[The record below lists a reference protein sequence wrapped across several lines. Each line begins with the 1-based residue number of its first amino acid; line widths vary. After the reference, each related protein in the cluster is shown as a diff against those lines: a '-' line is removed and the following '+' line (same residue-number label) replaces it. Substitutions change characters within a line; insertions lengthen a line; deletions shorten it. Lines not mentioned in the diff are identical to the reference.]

1 MDESSLSIKK
11 ASTFE
16 RIDGRPQL
24 LFSNKMSHKFKEWT
38 TESGTLKKKIFP
50 LQKCDTQNIYS
61 LQYLFT
67 KTAISQREIK
77 AQFSTPKGKAL
88 WRK

>member
-16 RIDGRPQL
+16 RIDGRLQL

-38 TESGTLKKKIFP
+38 TESGTLKKK
-50 LQKCDTQNIYS
+50 YS
-61 LQYLFT
+61 LYKNVILKIYT
-67 KTAISQREIK
+67 
-77 AQFSTPKGKAL
+77 L
-88 WRK
+88 